1 MAKKARIHRDAIVGA
16 ALALLCVVSA
26 NPVFAASWQ
35 GRQGKETLPWKE
47 VLDLSEVVR
56 APSFME
62 WLFDLLAAILQMPG
76 AFLDL
81 LLW

>member
-35 GRQGKETLPWKE
+35 GRQGKAPLPWKAIP
-47 VLDLSEVVR
+47 DLTEVVPE
-56 APSFME
+56 PSFME
-62 WLFDLLAAILQMPG
+62 RFFDLLAAILRLPG

>member
-1 MAKKARIHRDAIVGA
+1 M
-16 ALALLCVVSA
+16 
-26 NPVFAASWQ
+26 FAASWQ

-56 APSFME
+56 APSFMQ